1 MVERDRSCY
10 ATAVTRDGGEYHSI
24 YNLAGSNA
32 SIPFLGPGLKGCKC
46 ISSVSTNLKMG
57 QTASSVIL
65 EGHCEKKYEPVKEK
79 VREMLKNGLEENLQ
93 LCVYVDGKCVIDLYG
108 SAIGDRSYNAEKIQV
123 PKS

>member
-10 ATAVTRDGGEYHSI
+10 ATAATRDGGEYHSI
-24 YNLAGSNA
+24 YNLAGSNV
-32 SIPFLGPGLKGCKC
+32 SIPFLSPGLKGCKC
-46 ISSVSTNLKMG
+46 ISTNLKMG

-65 EGHCEKKYEPVKEK
+65 EGHCDKKYEPVKEK

-93 LCVYVDGKCVIDLYG
+93 LWVYVDGKCVIDLYG